1 MKIAEI
7 FRSIQGESTYAG
19 LPCTFVRTAGCS
31 LRCAGC
37 DTDYALSE
45 DSGQEISI
53 DTILKRVQEL
63 GVDLVEITGGEPLDQ
78 PETPELCQKILDL
91 GYTVLLETNGS
102 RPIETLPSAV
112 IKIMDIKTPS
122 SHMSDHNLWSNLE
135 HLSEHDE
142 IKFVIGTHKDF
153 YWSVDICRKHD
164 LFDRCAILFSPLFD
178 KINPRDLAQWIL
190 QDQISVRMQLQL
202 HKYIWSPTR
211 RGV

>member
-19 LPCTFVRTAGCS
+19 LPCTFIRTAGCS
-31 LRCAGC
+31 LRCADC
-37 DTDYALSE
+37 DTGYALTE

-53 DTILKRVQEL
+53 ESILKRVQEL

-78 PETPELCQKILDL
+78 TETPQLCQTILGL
-91 GYTVLLETNGS
+91 GSTVLIETNGS
-102 RPIETLPSAV
+102 KPIASLPASV

-122 SHMSDHNLWSNLE
+122 SRMSDHNLWSNLE
-135 HLSEHDE
+135 CLTSRDE
-142 IKFVIGTHKDF
+142 IKFVIGTRKDF

-164 LFDRCAILFSPLFD
+164 LFGRCIILFSPLFN
-178 KINPRDLAQWIL
+178 KVNPQDLAQWIL
-190 QDQISVRMQLQL
+190 QDKISVRMQIQL
-202 HKYIWSPTR
+202 HKYIWSPTQ